1 MTTQDTAPTEPTIQ
15 DVTFARALRLLD
27 TVGAQYAIVYGGKT
41 HGTLELAPPPKVK
54 RKGPG
59 LYPPGVLRAHFLPY
73 LADLKPG
80 ETAKIPYGG
89 YDGEVL
95 QSNVSAYCSVTWG
108 NQSASSR
115 RYDRVGELHVL
126 RFVERETLLDALEKT
141 S

>member
-41 HGTLELAPPPKVK
+41 HGTLELAPPPKLK
-54 RKGPG
+54 RRGPG
-59 LYPPGVLRAHFLPY
+59 LYPTGVLRAHFVPY